1 VTEEIK
7 NESITGSNELETA
20 LKLTPE
26 QQIIALS
33 EQLSQSEQVIENIT
47 FFSNPIRFNSTLFQ
61 GFKLI
66 LDKVVEIEAKLIK
79 IEEKLNGNKV

>member
-1 VTEEIK
+1 MTEEQK
-7 NESITGSNELETA
+7 NEPITSSNELETA

-33 EQLSQSEQVIENIT
+33 EQLSQSEQVMENIT
-47 FFSNPIRFNSTLFQ
+47 FFSSPARFNSTLFQ

-66 LDKVVEIEAKLIK
+66 LDKITEIETKLTK